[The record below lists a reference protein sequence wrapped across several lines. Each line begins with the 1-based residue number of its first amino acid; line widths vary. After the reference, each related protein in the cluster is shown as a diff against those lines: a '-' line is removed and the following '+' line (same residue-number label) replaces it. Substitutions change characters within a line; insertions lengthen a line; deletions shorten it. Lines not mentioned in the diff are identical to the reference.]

1 MRTITL
7 GTRKSNLALKQ
18 TEWVQ
23 QELEKLDL
31 PYHFEVKKIS
41 TKGDRVLDRTL
52 SKVGGK
58 GLFVKEIEQA
68 LTDGEIDIAVHSMK
82 DLPGEMAEGFEVGA
96 VTNRVDPRDAYIAN
110 DHVKFHNLPLGAV
123 IGTSSLRRTSQIKAE
138 RPDLNVQ
145 WIRGNIETRLRKLR
159 EESFDAII
167 LAAAGLERMGW
178 SDEIVTEF
186 LDPAMCVPAVGQGAL
201 GIECRSGDEDILKII
216 QHLHDEPVAVCVAAE
231 RAFLKAVEGGCA
243 VPIGGY
249 ATLNKQGNVQLT
261 TMIGSTDGKKILK
274 EKLTGDNPEDMG
286 RKAAHALL
294 GRGGKEIL
302 DQARE
307 EMGEE

>member
-31 PYHFEVKKIS
+31 PYRFEVKKIS

-123 IGTSSLRRTSQIKAE
+123 VGTSSLRRTSQIKAE

-186 LDPAMCVPAVGQGAL
+186 LEPNMCVPAVGQGAL

-261 TMIGSTDGKKILK
+261 AMIGSTDGRKILK
-274 EKLTGDNPEDMG
+274 EKLTGDKPEEMG
-286 RKAAHALL
+286 REAAHALL

-302 DQARE
+302 EQARE